1 MRTEVKKKGLKKAP
15 KSGRRQT
22 FAEDR
27 SKPVGSSR
35 EEEKLMLEVKPDSI
49 SDEEWASLLV
59 GERDIKN
66 ISKDRLR

>member
-1 MRTEVKKKGLKKAP
+1 
-15 KSGRRQT
+15 
-22 FAEDR
+22 
-27 SKPVGSSR
+27 
-35 EEEKLMLEVKPDSI
+35 MLEIKPDSI

>member
-1 MRTEVKKKGLKKAP
+1 MGP
-15 KSGRRQT
+15 
-22 FAEDR
+22 
-27 SKPVGSSR
+27 SR
-35 EEEKLMLEVKPDSI
+35 EEEKLGLDVKPESI

>member
-1 MRTEVKKKGLKKAP
+1 M
-15 KSGRRQT
+15 
-22 FAEDR
+22 
-27 SKPVGSSR
+27 GSRR
-35 EEEKLMLEVKPDSI
+35 EEEKLMLEVKPESI